1 MGNRIFRVM
10 SVFFATA
17 IIVGCGGGGGTL
29 DPLPPQGIDRLG
41 VSTGT
46 VTGFGSIFVNGVE
59 FETGSADFDID
70 DSPGSQDDLS
80 IGDIVIVSFDP
91 DVSSTSAQTVFSDEA
106 VEGPIDCIEGRPNDC
121 IAGVT
126 GEIVVAGQ
134 TVLVDANTS
143 FDDRIVPA
151 SLDGLVVGGVVEVSG
166 LFDADLNIRATRIE
180 PSTGGEAEVHGLVSA
195 LDTVAGTFMI
205 NALTV
210 DYLSIPAIIDDSFPG
225 GMFAAGDFVEAKGAI
240 SSGVMTATKIEPDSP
255 GLAADDRI
263 DISQFDG
270 VEMEIEGFITRFAS
284 ATDFDVAGFPVVT
297 TASTDFEGGVRGDLD
312 ENVKVEVEGDSLNS
326 AGALIADKVD
336 IRRSNDVRITGLVD
350 DILPPDML
358 VVLGII
364 IRVDE
369 LTRFEDQRDPKDEF
383 FTFADVGTGDYLEIR
398 GGINALPGAD
408 VIASLL
414 ERDDDP
420 DPLNEV
426 ELRGFVDAGS
436 IGQPIFKIL
445 GITIE
450 TDGGTTFID
459 SRNELEVLF
468 ADADAFFTALEDG
481 DLVDVDGAETS
492 AAVIVA
498 DEVELED

>member
-297 TASTDFEGGVRGDLD
+297 TASTDFEGI
-312 ENVKVEVEGDSLNS
+312 SM
-326 AGALIADKVD
+326 
-336 IRRSNDVRITGLVD
+336 
-350 DILPPDML
+350 LP
-358 VVLGII
+358 
-364 IRVDE
+364 
-369 LTRFEDQRDPKDEF
+369 
-383 FTFADVGTGDYLEIR
+383 
-398 GGINALPGAD
+398 
-408 VIASLL
+408 
-414 ERDDDP
+414 
-420 DPLNEV
+420 
-426 ELRGFVDAGS
+426 
-436 IGQPIFKIL
+436 
-445 GITIE
+445 
-450 TDGGTTFID
+450 D
-459 SRNELEVLF
+459 SRL
-468 ADADAFFTALEDG
+468 
-481 DLVDVDGAETS
+481 
-492 AAVIVA
+492 
-498 DEVELED
+498 